1 MRLIG
6 ADGEQLGVVSLY
18 KAREAA
24 QQAGL
29 DLVLVSDRSVPPVLR
44 IMDFGKLQYEQKK
57 SQKVQRK
64 NNAAAQK
71 SKEVKFHIHV
81 DTNDYD
87 LKIRRA
93 LDFLQKGYKLK
104 VTIQLRG
111 REMAYP
117 QLAYELMSK
126 IMTEINP
133 FGEPDTQSPKLVGR
147 TIMVG
152 YSPK

>member
-57 SQKVQRK
+57 LKML
-64 NNAAAQK
+64 
-71 SKEVKFHIHV
+71 
-81 DTNDYD
+81 
-87 LKIRRA
+87 LKIR
-93 LDFLQKGYKLK
+93 KLK
-104 VTIQLRG
+104 NLSI
-111 REMAYP
+111 AY
-117 QLAYELMSK
+117 LMKK
-126 IMTEINP
+126 I
-133 FGEPDTQSPKLVGR
+133 
-147 TIMVG
+147 
-152 YSPK
+152 